1 MTTPHQN
8 TQAMPALLY
17 FFAFCNLVI
26 GSSAFVLGGILE
38 PVSQALD
45 VSLAATGQAMTA
57 YALSTA
63 ILAPLIIMATIR
75 WSRHAGIALALT
87 LFSLGCLI
95 SALAQSLV
103 WLIAGRIVMG
113 AGAMFSAVASA
124 TAVGLVVPALRGR
137 ALSLTNVGQGISYAI
152 GVPMGTWLGL
162 EFGWRLPLWLA
173 TGASLAILLLAWS
186 WVPRQLRDS
195 PPTGSLRAAIGQW
208 AVLRVWARTLL
219 LFLAIFAVFTYI
231 GPVLVALDDLSP
243 VGLAAVL
250 AIFGLAGV
258 VGTLVGGWANDRFG
272 SIRVITYQLT
282 VVGLMM
288 VLLPFTQG
296 KVVLTV
302 LTLVIWGLHSFGT
315 MVPQQSRLVALASSQ
330 APMLMSLNSSMLYI
344 GSALGAVVGGLA
356 MSTIGVGRLSWVG
369 APFVLLSLL
378 TLVPDWAMERK
389 GYRQP

>member
-1 MTTPHQN
+1 
-8 TQAMPALLY
+8 MPALLY

>member
-1 MTTPHQN
+1 
-8 TQAMPALLY
+8 MPAILY

-38 PVSQALD
+38 PVSRALD

-63 ILAPLIIMATIR
+63 ILAPLIIMATVK
-75 WSRHAGIALALT
+75 WSRHAGIALALA
-87 LFSLGCLI
+87 LFSMGCLI
-95 SALAQSLV
+95 SALAESLIG
-103 WLIAGRIVMG
+103 LIMGRIVMG

-124 TAVGLVVPALRGR
+124 TAVGLVVPMLRGR

-152 GVPMGTWLGL
+152 GVPVGTWLGL

-173 TGASLAILLLAWS
+173 TGASLSILLLAWN
-186 WVPRQLRDS
+186 WVPRQLHDA
-195 PPTGSLRAAIGQW
+195 PPSGSLRAAVGQW
-208 AVLRVWARTLL
+208 AVIRVWLRTLL
-219 LFLAIFAVFTYI
+219 LFVAIFAVFTYI
-231 GPVLVALDDLSP
+231 GPVLVALDDLSAA
-243 VGLAAVL
+243 GLAVVL

-258 VGTLVGGWANDRFG
+258 AGTLAGGWANDRFG
-272 SIRVITYQLT
+272 SIRVITYQLV

-288 VLLPFTQG
+288 VLLPYTQG
-296 KVVLTV
+296 QVVLTV
-302 LTLVIWGLHSFGT
+302 LTLVIWGLHSFGS
-315 MVPQQSRLVALASSQ
+315 MVPQQSRLVMLASSQ

-356 MSTIGVGRLSWVG
+356 MSKIGVGRLSWIG

-389 GYRQP
+389 SGPPA